1 MSSSTSE
8 LTKARAAPQPRG
20 LSLYG
25 ENVKCAYKTGTA
37 AKLLNAIGAREVLIS
52 RCLYD
57 FHIFLSRDSSR
68 LAMGIW

>member
-8 LTKARAAPQPRG
+8 LTKGRAAPQPRG

-25 ENVKCAYKTGTA
+25 ENVKCAHKTGIV
-37 AKLLNAIGAREVLIS
+37 AKLLNAKCAREGLI
-52 RCLYD
+52 RHRFYD